1 MVQDENLQQ
10 PDGMHYGRQ
19 QSSSQPYKSSGKQR
33 PPHHAEPSAQTP
45 MKPAALCAS
54 ASGSAPPGPA
64 SELSPQELG
73 AKIAAAML
81 ARIFG
86 AAERPESSVR
96 RPSLAHGNKMHGP
109 TPRDTHNSPQLVT
122 NPPAK
127 PAESDTKG
135 AGMCS
140 QSDTRPHAAW
150 ETRGHTAGQTQQ
162 QQQSKHVEAPPASQS
177 KQSNGRGQ
185 PGEGSALHQHSSGRP
200 QKLLAPQGKHESGCS
215 RLHIAPLQMVPTK
228 NPGQPVQQDQP
239 SSLGDTAA
247 ALGHRSQQGPSR
259 NCRDLAVAPGMNVTL
274 PPSSNKTT
282 AAAPDARPD
291 GHSADRIGCRGG
303 PDGQQI
309 PAAGHGVA
317 AEDMRQQMAHAEGM
331 EAALTKV
338 MSWLQSHCLQ
348 DNEPDACLGSDLKA
362 LHSQAAM
369 ACPDLPSSVNPI
381 QHNHQTEAG
390 IVSPIAALQPWEE
403 PRSSGQ
409 QEAHRP
415 LAANDGGVPEDATP
429 ACLQRPQQ
437 EFAGAVLH
445 EQDKAI
451 CSRGPAMHARAAA
464 ANDGSCGRTTTTC
477 RSGNDLEN
485 GLDRGDGQIAAA
497 GAGWTMALHP
507 DAVQPYKPDAI
518 TRRQIAA
525 IQVGSIDSCA

>member
-1 MVQDENLQQ
+1 MDGPWTAPAPEKRPRPPQPTTPAGTPPATPATAQPADGHKAAAIGSGGGQERAGGRHLGNWQHSSKPDGIPASAMVQDESLQQ

-177 KQSNGRGQ
+177 KQSNGRG
-185 PGEGSALHQHSSGRP
+185 
-200 QKLLAPQGKHESGCS
+200 
-215 RLHIAPLQMVPTK
+215 
-228 NPGQPVQQDQP
+228 
-239 SSLGDTAA
+239 
-247 ALGHRSQQGPSR
+247 
-259 NCRDLAVAPGMNVTL
+259 
-274 PPSSNKTT
+274 
-282 AAAPDARPD
+282 
-291 GHSADRIGCRGG
+291 
-303 PDGQQI
+303 
-309 PAAGHGVA
+309 
-317 AEDMRQQMAHAEGM
+317 
-331 EAALTKV
+331 
-338 MSWLQSHCLQ
+338 
-348 DNEPDACLGSDLKA
+348 
-362 LHSQAAM
+362 
-369 ACPDLPSSVNPI
+369 
-381 QHNHQTEAG
+381 
-390 IVSPIAALQPWEE
+390 
-403 PRSSGQ
+403 
-409 QEAHRP
+409 
-415 LAANDGGVPEDATP
+415 
-429 ACLQRPQQ
+429 
-437 EFAGAVLH
+437 
-445 EQDKAI
+445 
-451 CSRGPAMHARAAA
+451 
-464 ANDGSCGRTTTTC
+464 
-477 RSGNDLEN
+477 NDLEN
-485 GLDRGDGQIAAA
+485 GLHRGDGQIAAA

-525 IQVGSIDSCA
+525 IQVAEQVAEMLLQEALSSSSAELYLICDSICEQLCQGEITAA